1 MVRDYKQSQKM
12 KSMRKMGAASKHKRP
27 LADKQH
33 PHLPLK
39 AAPSLSNPPFSGRGA
54 LWGGKSLPF
63 DLCGA
68 CADAART
75 LKFIMRLKPLFISA

>member
-1 MVRDYKQSQKM
+1 
-12 KSMRKMGAASKHKRP
+12 MRKMGAFFLKHKRP
-27 LADKQH
+27 HADL
-33 PHLPLK
+33 PPRHLPLK
-39 AAPSLSNPPFSGRGA
+39 SHPPPPLPPTPIRPLPPAPSGRGA